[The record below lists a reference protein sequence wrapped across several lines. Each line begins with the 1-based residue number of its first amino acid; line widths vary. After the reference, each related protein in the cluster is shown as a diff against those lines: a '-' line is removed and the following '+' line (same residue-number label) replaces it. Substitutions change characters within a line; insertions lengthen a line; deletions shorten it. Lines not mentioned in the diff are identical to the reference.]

1 MTINFQNIDN
11 QEELEILKVQKE
23 FFFKKIDLFI
33 NYIENTTKERQFYTV
48 SFSENYV
55 SLNHIKKTLIATK
68 SYFENNTFNKDN
80 SHFKKMK
87 HVFNLFPKIDYYFLQ
102 IDFMDDILKQINE
115 QDITQITNIL
125 SASRKA
131 EAAYHYNILY
141 PIFEPFNSYNLDFYK
156 IIYSVVGFDIFSNAY
171 LKFHIKNSLLDKLLE
186 IEPNFYPKVY
196 EKKSML
202 TLLKDF

>member
-1 MTINFQNIDN
+1 MTINFENIDK
-11 QEELEILKVQKE
+11 QEEIEILKVQKE

-33 NYIENTTKERQFYTV
+33 NYIENTTKERQLYII

-55 SLNHIKKTLIATK
+55 SLDHIKNTLIVTK

-80 SHFKKMK
+80 SHFKKIK
-87 HVFNLFPKIDYYFLQ
+87 HIFNLFPKIDYYFLQ
-102 IDFMDDILKQINE
+102 IDFMDYILKQINE
-115 QDITQITNIL
+115 QDINQIKTIL
-125 SASRKA
+125 LLTRKA
-131 EAAYHYNILY
+131 EATYHYNILY

-156 IIYSVVGFDIFSNAY
+156 TIYSVVGFDIFSNAY
-171 LKFHIKNSLLDKLLE
+171 LNFHIKNSLLDKVLE

-202 TLLKDF
+202 TLLTNF